1 MQAPPHNSAPQDS
14 APPLSV
20 WTKLAYGA
28 GGIGSS
34 ATGSMLV
41 FFFLFFL
48 TDVAGLSAALAG
60 SVLMLGQVS
69 DAISDP
75 LVGLLSDRTQ
85 SRWGRRYPWM
95 VLGVVPF
102 GLAFALLWFIPTA
115 NPWVMFAYYSIV
127 GIVYKT
133 ALTAVYLP
141 YVSLTPDLAQDYNER
156 TRLNS
161 FRFAFSIGSS
171 ILALGLG
178 ALLFGAIDDVA
189 ARYRALGV
197 VGGALCIV
205 APLLCIWGTYPRAM
219 AAERQ
224 RQKRAVPP
232 RMPMLKQ
239 LRVVFSNRPFLL
251 VMVIYL
257 CSWLAAQLTAV
268 VMQYFVVSWMQL
280 PASRFTQFAILVQ
293 GTALLMLFVWSWVS
307 QRMGKRFVYFMGSGL
322 WVVAQFGFFFLQPGQ
337 VGLLLVLGV
346 MAGFGVSTAYLVP
359 WSMLPD
365 VIELDELNTGHRRE
379 GTFYA
384 FMVMLQKVG
393 LAAGLFVVGQA
404 LEWAGYLE
412 TVAGEPSAVQP
423 QAALLVIRLAI
434 GPVSALILCVGLV
447 AAYLYPI
454 TQEVHAEIVL
464 KLRSQRNQLNNG

>member
-1 MQAPPHNSAPQDS
+1 MEAPPHQ
-14 APPLSV
+14 PPPRLSV

-28 GGIGSS
+28 GGVGSS

-60 SVLMLGQVS
+60 SVLMLGQIS

-75 LVGLLSDRTQ
+75 LVGLLSDRTR
-85 SRWGRRYPWM
+85 SRWGRRYPWIA
-95 VLGVVPF
+95 LGALPF
-102 GLAFALLWFIPTA
+102 GLSFALLWLIPSS
-115 NPWVMFAYYSIV
+115 NPWVMFAYYGIV

-141 YVSLTPDLAQDYNER
+141 YVALTPDLAQDYNER

-171 ILALGLG
+171 ILAIALG

-189 ARYRALGV
+189 TRYRALGLI
-197 VGGALCIV
+197 GGVLCLLAAALCI
-205 APLLCIWGTYPRAM
+205 LGTYPRAM

-251 VMVIYL
+251 VMGIYL

-268 VMQYFVVSWMQL
+268 VMQYFVVSWMLL
-280 PASRFTQFAILVQ
+280 PASRFTQFAIVVQ
-293 GTALLMLFVWSWVS
+293 GTALLMLFVWSRVS
-307 QRMGKRFVYFMGSGL
+307 QRMGKRFVYFVGSGL

-337 VGLLLVLGV
+337 VGLLFTLGV

-379 GTFYA
+379 GAFYA

-393 LAAGLFVVGQA
+393 LAAGLFIVGQA
-404 LEWAGYLE
+404 LEWAGYVE
-412 TVAGEPSAVQP
+412 TMAGEASAVQP
-423 QAALLVIRLAI
+423 QTALLVIRLAI
-434 GPVSALILCVGLV
+434 GPVSALILCGGLV
-447 AAYLYPI
+447 AAYFYPI
-454 TQEVHAEIVL
+454 TQTVHAEIML
-464 KLRSQRNQLNNG
+464 KLRERRNG